1 MEVRESVCT
10 DQFITFDSLVSSMLS
25 EIGDAMFKLRGCQGW
40 VLTSTLP
47 ERRSRNPN
55 HTS

>member
-1 MEVRESVCT
+1 MEVRESVCA

-25 EIGDAMFKLRGCQGW
+25 EIGDAMFKLGGCQGW

-47 ERRSRNPN
+47 AMRSRNPN